1 MFQVIEWKKQR
12 VPKNRKEVKKLF
24 IRYFVVKNIMIF
36 IEREPTKRN
45 FLFPSP
51 PPTPL
56 SGEGGRLRRE

>member
-1 MFQVIEWKKQR
+1 LKGGP
-12 VPKNRKEVKKLF
+12 PKG
-24 IRYFVVKNIMIF
+24 I
-36 IEREPTKRN
+36 